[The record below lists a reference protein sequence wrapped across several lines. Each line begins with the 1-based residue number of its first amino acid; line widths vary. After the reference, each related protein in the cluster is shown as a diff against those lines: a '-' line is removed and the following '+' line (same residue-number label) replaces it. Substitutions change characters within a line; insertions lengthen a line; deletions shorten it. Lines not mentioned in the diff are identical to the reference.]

1 VHALKPFI
9 VPALALFV
17 AGTAAA
23 QAPPGLGPADG
34 ASLPPTDLARVS
46 VGAAA
51 PDFTLARH
59 GGGTGTLS
67 SYRDRKNVVL
77 IFFRGYWCPYCI
89 TQLTELRTLLGADLE
104 ASTEILVVSV
114 DDDEETGRT
123 IARVGQDGTAPDFTF
138 LSDPDAAVIGR
149 YGILNPD
156 AGRRAPLPHPATYV
170 IDRRGVIRWLDVQT
184 DYKIRPSNEAIRAAL
199 LKLR

>member
-1 VHALKPFI
+1 MHPSRSFL
-9 VPALALFV
+9 PAFAIFV
-17 AGTAAA
+17 AAASA
-23 QAPPGLGPADG
+23 AGQAPPALGPADG
-34 ASLPPTDLARVS
+34 ADLPAVDLERVR
-46 VGAAA
+46 VGAHA

-59 GGGTGTLS
+59 GGGTVTLS
-67 SYRDRKNVVL
+67 EYRGKANVVL

-89 TQLTELRTLLGADLE
+89 AQLTELRTLLGPDLKE
-104 ASTEILVVSV
+104 DTEIVVVSV

-138 LSDPDAAVIGR
+138 LSDLDAAVIGR
-149 YGILNPD
+149 YGILNPN

-170 IDRRGVIRWLDVQT
+170 IDRQGVIRWLDVET
-184 DYKIRPSNEAIRAAL
+184 DYKVRPTNDAIRAAL